1 MWKNFLK
8 GNFFLNL
15 KINIEKPEIKKKLIF
30 RSQKKKKSFSINI
43 LFFNDFQSHLQRS
56 IYQYVYEK
64 VI

>member
-30 RSQKKKKSFSINI
+30 RSQKKKKK
-43 LFFNDFQSHLQRS
+43 FFNQHFIFQ
-56 IYQYVYEK
+56 
-64 VI
+64 